1 VFLQNVISYF
11 LGIGVLILSASVG
24 FNNIWCLVFPGALIY
39 VAGPVAVAVVAVVV
53 PDVVG
58 GDAVVVVGAA
68 LGGATGSIWVLV
80 TIVVPSL
87 DAVAVGA
94 GAAGVDVAG
103 AGAAGVDVAG
113 ADAGGVDVAGVD
125 AAGVDVAG
133 VDAAGVDTT
142 GVDVAGVDAAGVDVV
157 VFDAAVVDAAGVEV
171 AVGPS
176 SAKEFKSD
184 AEPPE
189 SIDFLAFLL
198 RSSIA
203 VITFR
208 LAPNLF
214 IPIESKSL
222 SVMLKKAVKWSK
234 PLSSK
239 IFTSSV
245 MLYFSA
251 HFLMLLTFAIIF
263 L

>member
-1 VFLQNVISYF
+1 VFLQNVINYF

-24 FNNIWCLVFPGALIY
+24 FNNIWCLVFPGALVY

-58 GDAVVVVGAA
+58 GDAVAVVAGAVPDA
-68 LGGATGSIWVLV
+68 AATGALAGV
-80 TIVVPSL
+80 

-94 GAAGVDVAG
+94 GAAGVDVAGAGAAVPDVAG

-125 AAGVDVAG
+125 AAGVDV
-133 VDAAGVDTT
+133 
-142 GVDVAGVDAAGVDVV
+142 V
-157 VFDAAVVDAAGVEV
+157 VFDAAVVDAAGVEAAGVDAAGVEAAGVEV

-176 SAKEFKSD
+176 SAIAFKSD
-184 AEPPE
+184 AEPPD

-208 LAPNLF
+208 LDPNLF

-251 HFLMLLTFAIIF
+251 HLLMLLMFAIIF